1 MIRCVTNVLRVINYN
16 CKLLCWSCLNR
27 QMKCLSAH
35 SPHML
40 YLLRAA
46 FLVQRG
52 KCTCLEGMG
61 NSPLLFVL
69 ESCVW
74 PVAQGNRKQGCYGN
88 GSRGSKNISCDWS
101 RRCCVTRSSGKCV
114 SCQLEREK
122 KKKTERKNLWARRLT
137 APVSVDKMNQ
147 VWSLS
152 RVGSGWQ
159 VTALLKTLPQCWF
172 FNKSFYSH

>member
-1 MIRCVTNVLRVINYN
+1 MIRCPMNVLRVINYN
-16 CKLLCWSCLNR
+16 CRLLCWSCLNR
-27 QMKCLSAH
+27 QMKCLSAN
-35 SPHML
+35 SLHML
-40 YLLRAA
+40 YLLNAA

-122 KKKTERKNLWARRLT
+122 KKTERKNLWARRLT
-137 APVSVDKMNQ
+137 APVSVEIKWTKCEVCPVLGQADRLQ
-147 VWSLS
+147 SS
-152 RVGSGWQ
+152 
-159 VTALLKTLPQCWF
+159 
-172 FNKSFYSH
+172 